1 MFKHLK
7 SFLSGFEM
15 SSLDRSPSKKSHTNL
30 QVMFFELIKLW
41 PQVVGN
47 HLAQH
52 STPLKN
58 THKTLTI
65 LTDHPQWA
73 QELCFLEKKIKQQI
87 FKIIPQL
94 SYEIKKIKFQADNT
108 FFKNQNQR
116 IMDTPPPCPCQRE
129 ANLKNQSISSSDL
142 HPFSP
147 EYLKFK
153 QEASNIFMDIE
164 DEETKDLLTS
174 IFITHKH
181 QNKKGI

>member
-7 SFLSGFEM
+7 SFLSGFDL
-15 SSLDRSPSKKSHTNL
+15 SYADRSQRKNATINP
-30 QVMFFELIKLW
+30 QVIFFELIKLW
-41 PQVVGN
+41 PQIVGI

-73 QELCFLEKKIKQQI
+73 QELSFLEKKIKQQI
-87 FKIIPQL
+87 FKIIPQFTF
-94 SYEIKKIKFQADNT
+94 EIKKIKFQADNT

-116 IMDTPPPCPCQRE
+116 LLDTPPPCPGQGE
-129 ANLKNQSISSSDL
+129 TISKNKNNSSADL

-147 EYLKFK
+147 EYLKYK
-153 QEASNIFMDIE
+153 KEASNLFNDIE

-181 QNKKGI
+181 QNKKSV

>member
-7 SFLSGFEM
+7 SFLSGFDI
-15 SSLDRSPSKKSHTNL
+15 SCSDRSQRKTGTTNQQAL
-30 QVMFFELIKLW
+30 FFDLIKLW
-41 PQVVGN
+41 PQIVGN

-73 QELCFLEKKIKQQI
+73 QELSFLEKKIKHQI
-87 FKIIPQL
+87 FKTIPKL

-108 FFKNQNQR
+108 FFKNQNLR
-116 IMDTPPPCPCQRE
+116 ILDTPPPCPCQTE
-129 ANLKNQSISSSDL
+129 TELKKQALQSPNL

-147 EYLKFK
+147 EYLKYQ
-153 QEASNIFMDIE
+153 QEAVNLFGNIE
-164 DEETKDLLTS
+164 DEETKNLLTS

-181 QNKKGI
+181 QNNRSV